1 MIKWKNSYTVNE
13 FYYGNSVI
21 LAFIKQEDDG
31 KSIFDLW
38 IKTSPDNALC
48 HHVSGLVINALLD
61 EYNEDTLEDRVREL
75 AENGYFDDIIERA
88 LKDEEE
94 LEGISNEEFF
104 NEKNSDIE

>member
-13 FYYGNSVI
+13 FYYGNALI

-31 KSIFDLW
+31 ELIFELW

-48 HHVSGLVINALLD
+48 HHVSGLAINASLD